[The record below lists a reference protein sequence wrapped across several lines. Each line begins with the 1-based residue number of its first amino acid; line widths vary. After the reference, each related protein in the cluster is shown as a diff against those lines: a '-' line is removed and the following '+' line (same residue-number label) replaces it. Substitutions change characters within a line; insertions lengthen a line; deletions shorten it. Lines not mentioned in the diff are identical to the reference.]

1 MTDPTPM
8 RLMDEAGADDLEL
21 SLLQLARSEGPS
33 TDGRR
38 KILAGIAA
46 ASAASLTSQQA
57 QAASTASKGLSAAK
71 WGVLAVAAVAIP
83 AAIFLRGGDDASAP
97 LKPAPSALKAPA
109 TEVRATPLP
118 AAPAAAEAEGPAPLA
133 LEDLPTLP
141 SVVSAT
147 GSAPSK
153 QAQGSLADEVAQLQ
167 KAKLALKGGSP
178 AQALAELGAYG
189 QRFPRPMLGAE
200 ATVLRIE
207 ALSQTGDKGRAKSLA
222 EGFLAKNPNSPYA
235 ARLRTLT
242 GAQ

>member
-1 MTDPTPM
+1 MTDPT
-8 RLMDEAGADDLEL
+8 RLMEEAGGDDLEL

-46 ASAASLTSQQA
+46 ASAASLASSQA
-57 QAASTASKGLSAAK
+57 QAASTAGKGLSAAK

-83 AAIFLRGGDDASAP
+83 AAILLRGGDDASTP

-109 TEVRATPLP
+109 TEVKATPLP
-118 AAPAAAEAEGPAPLA
+118 AAPKEAEGPAPLA

-141 SVVSAT
+141 SVVPAT
-147 GSAPSK
+147 GSAPAK
-153 QAQGSLADEVAQLQ
+153 QNQGSLADEVAQLQ

-178 AQALAELGAYG
+178 AQALTELGTYA

-235 ARLRTLT
+235 ARLRSLT

>member
-1 MTDPTPM
+1 MTDPT
-8 RLMDEAGADDLEL
+8 RLMEEAGGDDLEL

-33 TDGRR
+33 MDGRR

-46 ASAASLTSQQA
+46 ASAASLATQQA
-57 QAASTASKGLSAAK
+57 QAATTTAGKGLTVAK

-83 AAIFLRGGDDASAP
+83 AAILLRGQDDASAP

-109 TEVRATPLP
+109 TEVKATPLP
-118 AAPAAAEAEGPAPLA
+118 AAPAVAEGPAPLA

-141 SVVSAT
+141 SVAPAT
-147 GSAPSK
+147 GSAPAK
-153 QAQGSLADEVAQLQ
+153 QTQGSLADEVAQLQ

-178 AQALAELGAYG
+178 AQALTELGTYA

-222 EGFLAKNPNSPYA
+222 EGFLAKNPSSPYA